1 MKSNQFNKNEAE
13 RNYSPLSEL
22 GTLNYIDDP
31 KRVTGMF
38 LSGQIMDRSRRKVP
52 RNDPQ
57 IEIVTYLIQDN
68 HGKKYYVDYF
78 DPHGYYKIGEN
89 VCIPIYIKP
98 YQRKTGELGYT
109 IYIQKPSSQT
119 VRGEH
124 F

>member
-1 MKSNQFNKNEAE
+1 MKSNQFNKNETE

-52 RNDPQ
+52 RNDQQ

-98 YQRKTGELGYT
+98 YQRKNRRTRIYHLHPKAT
-109 IYIQKPSSQT
+109 ITNSP
-119 VRGEH
+119 R
-124 F
+124 